1 MPNRI
6 LILFI
11 IILNNFIFSN
21 ELHSE
26 ELNFDISQIEILDG
40 GNKIIGKKR
49 GKITTND
56 GVTINAD
63 QFEYDK
69 NINVLR
75 ANGNIKIEDKI
86 NNFIILSENVVY
98 YKNSEKIEID
108 GKSEAK
114 LYSNYNLKSEDITI
128 LRNEKIISSNKNSII
143 IDEKNQT
150 LYEISKFNYSIED
163 EILKGERFFINTKY
177 NQPFSDKYFFK
188 SAIFNLKDQSYI
200 AQDIDINLKKDIF
213 GNQNNDPRFKGISS
227 SSKNGVTTIEKG
239 IFTSCKKNDNCPP
252 WTIQADKVIYDKDK
266 KQINYENA
274 LVKIYNIPVIYLPKF
289 FHPGPTVKRQ
299 SGLLVPHINNSNIL
313 GSSFQIPYFHV
324 ISDNKDLTFKPTM
337 FDKNIFMFQNEYRQQ
352 NKNSFFITDFNITDG
367 YKSKTTNEKNTLFH
381 LFTQYDADLN
391 FENFIESSL
400 NISIQKVNNDT
411 YLKIFDTNIVDTKLK
426 PENYDTLTSDIELN
440 LEHEK
445 FALNTGFT
453 SYEDLSKSNSDRYQ
467 YVLPYYNF
475 SNNIFDDNNFGSFNF
490 LSQGDNILK
499 DTNSLRSRMINNIN
513 FQSYDFTSKN
523 GFKNNLN
530 YFFKNTITAGKN
542 NTEYNSSPHMKL
554 MNILE
559 FQSSF
564 PLTKIDKNFINFLNP
579 KLSLRVNPSD
589 MKNYTQENRRIN
601 NDNIFNINRLGLLD
615 TLESGQ
621 NLTLGLDYKKEK
633 IDNINKYFELN
644 LATVM
649 RTEANNKIPSNS
661 TIDQKNSNYFGKFTN
676 SFNENVSLDY
686 EFSINNNLDQI
697 QYNSLGTTI
706 SKNSFVTTF
715 NYTKEKGEV
724 GSSHVLENKT
734 TFNFNEQNFISF
746 RTRKNREIDLTE
758 YYDLIYEYK
767 NDCLVAGIK
776 YNKTYYNDRDL
787 EPTEDFMLSI
797 TLVPLT
803 SIEQKVSK

>member
-601 NDNIFNINRLGLLD
+601 NDNVFNINRLGLLD

>member
-6 LILFI
+6 LILFL

-299 SGLLVPHINNSNIL
+299 SGLLVPHINNSNKL